1 MNIKLNLSVIKTLCT
16 QRKITLKEFC
26 RQIGVTDTGLS
37 HAIKNNKTT
46 SDFLER
52 AANFFGVSVDVFF
65 GGSTVTRDLLEK
77 AITILLDMDYKKDLV
92 NTCNFIENLMMSVTI
107 DDREEIYS
115 LVSKR
120 FDKVNSYPIFAVLGK
135 LTEGDVVNLLQL
147 IRDDNDNKAV
157 LKLAIYRIV
166 YNRSGIDG
174 FADFWQKWQT
184 AKENGGTK

>member
-77 AITILLDMDYKKDLV
+77 AITILLDMDYKKDIV
-92 NTCNFIENLMMSVTI
+92 NTCNFIENLMQSVT
-107 DDREEIYS
+107 DDDKNEIYS
-115 LVSKR
+115 LIVKR
-120 FDKVNSYPIFAVLGK
+120 FDKINNYPIFAVLSK
-135 LTEGDVVNLLQL
+135 LTEGEVANLLQL
-147 IRDDNDNKAV
+147 IRDDNDNKTV
-157 LKLAIYRIV
+157 LKMAIYRIV

-174 FADFWQKWQT
+174 FVEFWQKWQT

>member
-1 MNIKLNLSVIKTLCT
+1 MDLSVIKTLCK
-16 QRKITLKEFC
+16 QNNITVKEFA
-26 RQIGVTDTGLS
+26 QKIGYTEAGISRT
-37 HAIKNNKTT
+37 IKNNKTT
-46 SDFLER
+46 SDFLEK
-52 AANFFGVSVDVFF
+52 AANYFGVSVDVFF
-65 GGSTVTRDLLEK
+65 GGSTQTRTLLEK